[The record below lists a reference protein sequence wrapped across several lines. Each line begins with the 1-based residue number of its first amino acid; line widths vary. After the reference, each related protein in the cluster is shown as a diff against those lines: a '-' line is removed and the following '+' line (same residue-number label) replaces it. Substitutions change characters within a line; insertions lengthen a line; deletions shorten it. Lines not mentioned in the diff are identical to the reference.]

1 MKIYLNKQDSNPL
14 YLQIYNQI
22 KENIVNHTVPADS
35 PIPSIRQ
42 LTKDL
47 QVSMITIKRSYEDL
61 EMDGYIYSIPGKG
74 FYVKEMDQEKLLALN
89 LKLLDEQIVRIKE
102 TAEKIGMS
110 VEKLV
115 DYLRESEKKSD

>member
-1 MKIYLNKQDSNPL
+1 MKIYLNKQDSSPL

-22 KENIVNHTVPADS
+22 KENIVNNTVDADS

-61 EMDGYIYSIPGKG
+61 EADGYIYSIPGKG
-74 FYVKEMDQEKLLALN
+74 FYVKEMNEEKLLILN
-89 LKLLDEQIVRIKE
+89 LKLLDEQLARLKE
-102 TAEKIGMS
+102 TADKIGLS
-110 VEKLV
+110 VDQLV
-115 DYLRESEKKSD
+115 DYIRESGDE